1 MGFYGLS
8 WGGKVAMRVPAVEER
23 YALSI
28 CSGDFNEWIWKS
40 ATTEWGNS
48 YMYVPEYETL
58 NFNLGM
64 TFGHAEM
71 AALIAPR
78 AFMVER
84 GHADG
89 VGIDEWVAFEYARV
103 NRLYRKLKIPERT
116 EIEFFDGGHEIR
128 AVNTFK
134 FIHRQFNWPEP

>member
-1 MGFYGLS
+1 
-8 WGGKVAMRVPAVEER
+8 
-23 YALSI
+23 
-28 CSGDFNEWIWKS
+28 
-40 ATTEWGNS
+40 
-48 YMYVPEYETL
+48 
-58 NFNLGM
+58 M

-84 GHADG
+84 GHDDG

-103 NRLYRKLKIPERT
+103 NRLYSRLKIPQQT

-128 AVNTFK
+128 AGRTFQ
-134 FIHRQFNWPEP
+134 FIHRHFDWPEPKS